1 MSKLFQQSL
10 QDLFKKQEQLV
21 DAAIE
26 KALLSETLD
35 GLDAT
40 QQLIYDL
47 VHDYQIPYIMPTI
60 QGAVNKPDIGGSA
73 EEETLIYSFLYKG
86 ESQWFEFKP
95 EQMPVSH
102 ISDGEVTYSAE
113 HIKIEGTQDS
123 NINNEILMNIEN
135 WIRLDIDKINKVL
148 AQIAYEVNIWNTDLN
163 SIIADKITKK
173 KGV

>member
-1 MSKLFQQSL
+1 MNKLFQQSL
-10 QDLFKKQEQLV
+10 QDLFTKQEQLV

-26 KALLSETLD
+26 EAQLPETF
-35 GLDAT
+35 GGSDAT

-60 QGAVNKPDIGGSA
+60 QVVMNKPDIGGSA
-73 EEETLIYSFLYKG
+73 EQETLIYSFQYIG

-102 ISDGEVTYSAE
+102 ISDAEVTYSAE
-113 HIKIEGTQDS
+113 HIKFEGAQDS
-123 NINNEILMNIEN
+123 NINAEILMNIEN
-135 WIRLDIDKINKVL
+135 WIRLDIDKIKKVL
-148 AQIAYEVNIWNTDLN
+148 AQIAYEVNDWNTDLK